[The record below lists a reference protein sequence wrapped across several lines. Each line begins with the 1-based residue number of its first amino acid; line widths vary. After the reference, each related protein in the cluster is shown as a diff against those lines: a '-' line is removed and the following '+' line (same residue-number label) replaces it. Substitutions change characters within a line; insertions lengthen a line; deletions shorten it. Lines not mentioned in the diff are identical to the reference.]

1 MSTTLPSRESEWLET
16 DGLGGF
22 ASGTVSGVRTRRYHG
37 LLVPATM
44 PPAGRT
50 VLVNGFEAWVELSG
64 ATFAISSQRYNPDVF
79 YPNGV
84 DRLSSCRLE
93 PWPIWTFDLSAGFV
107 SNRNFLRYTE
117 AKPWRCLGDWPA
129 ILRCRLSCVFGLFY
143 QGGTFIQR
151 IMRIVLFSLR
161 QSRNRNGSF
170 GTRTRTFRALRHEA
184 TAPIICMRLDLT
196 TSQR

>member
-1 MSTTLPSRESEWLET
+1 MSTTLPPRDAEWLEA
-16 DGLGGF
+16 DGSGGF

-64 ATFAISSQRYNPDVF
+64 ATFAISSQCYNPDVF

-93 PWPIWTFDLSAGFV
+93 PWPIWTFDLSAGFATD
-107 SNRNFLRYTE
+107 STI
-117 AKPWRCLGDWPA
+117 PA
-129 ILRCRLSCVFGLFY
+129 
-143 QGGTFIQR
+143 
-151 IMRIVLFSLR
+151 
-161 QSRNRNGSF
+161 
-170 GTRTRTFRALRHEA
+170 
-184 TAPIICMRLDLT
+184 P
-196 TSQR
+196 